1 MKVGC
6 QLSFSL
12 DVHLQPSVYN
22 GNGKQMQVI
31 EEEVE
36 VKLTVKDLQAI
47 TSINKISNVKLLV
60 DGFLL

>member
-1 MKVGC
+1 MGC

-22 GNGKQMQVI
+22 GNGKPMQGVI
-31 EEEVE
+31 EEE

>member
-1 MKVGC
+1 MGC
-6 QLSFSL
+6 PLSFSL
-12 DVHLQPSVYN
+12 DVHLQPSVYYR
-22 GNGKQMQVI
+22 NGKQMQGVI
-31 EEEVE
+31 EEE

>member
-6 QLSFSL
+6 QLRFSL

-22 GNGKQMQVI
+22 GNGKQMQGVI
-31 EEEVE
+31 EEE

>member
-1 MKVGC
+1 MGC

-31 EEEVE
+31 EEEV
-36 VKLTVKDLQAI
+36 KLTVKDLQAI

>member
-1 MKVGC
+1 MGC
-6 QLSFSL
+6 QLRFSL

-22 GNGKQMQVI
+22 GNGKQMQGVI

>member
-1 MKVGC
+1 MGC

-22 GNGKQMQVI
+22 GNGKQMQGVT
-31 EEEVE
+31 EEE

>member
-1 MKVGC
+1 MGC
-6 QLSFSL
+6 PLRFSL

-22 GNGKQMQVI
+22 GNGKQMQGVI
-31 EEEVE
+31 EEE